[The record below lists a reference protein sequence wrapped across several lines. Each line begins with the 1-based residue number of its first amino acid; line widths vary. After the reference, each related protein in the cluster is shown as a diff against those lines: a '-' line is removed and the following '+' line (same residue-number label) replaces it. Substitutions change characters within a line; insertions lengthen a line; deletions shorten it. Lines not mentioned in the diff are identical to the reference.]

1 MKTTT
6 EKIGGKRRRKTARLK
21 GGANHIRLF
30 REKEEEGPK
39 GKLFTLI
46 KFVNDEKDKDVIKH
60 ILSILPGQQNNK
72 DPKLVSDY
80 FKYKTDAST
89 GKPMPR
95 SKQNI
100 LTLTD
105 VSEIVLPLLL
115 RIHGYLRDKY
125 RNVPTDAIQEKEDI
139 HNHILYALD
148 LLRSSNNYINPWWT
162 SQLDYY
168 LDFFQI
174 KDTISD
180 LTDKASALSSAIFSP
195 AKNSKYNGYILEE
208 SIYDGI
214 YNGNYVGE
222 VPDGMVDGSRNPP
235 PYHKNYISNVNI
247 IPVGNN
253 ASENIKR
260 KVDTWLNS
268 TYNWSKMP
276 RISTRRAGIF
286 TKRVSKT
293 KI

>member
-1 MKTTT
+1 MTSSAT
-6 EKIGGKRRRKTARLK
+6 GGKRKTVRLK

-39 GKLFTLI
+39 GKLFALLNY
-46 KFVNDEKDKDVIKH
+46 VNKDPSAIKH
-60 ILSILPGQQNNK
+60 IMSVLPGQENNK
-72 DPKLVSDY
+72 DAQKLVSDY

-89 GKPMPR
+89 GKPMQR
-95 SKQNI
+95 SKMHI

-125 RNVPTDAIQEKEDI
+125 RNVSSDAVQEKEDI

-180 LTDKASALSSAIFSP
+180 LTDKVSSFSSAVFSP
-195 AKNSKYNGYILEE
+195 TKNSKFNGYIMNQN
-208 SIYDGI
+208 IYDGI
-214 YNGNYVGE
+214 YNGNYVGD
-222 VPDGMVDGSRNPP
+222 VPNGMVDGSRHPP
-235 PYHKNYISNVNI
+235 PYHKNYMSNIDI

-253 ASENIKR
+253 ASENITR
-260 KVDTWLNS
+260 KVDTWLNT
-268 TYNWSKMP
+268 TYNRSKMP

-286 TKRVSKT
+286 TKRVT
-293 KI
+293 KNKI

>member
-1 MKTTT
+1 MTT
-6 EKIGGKRRRKTARLK
+6 EKRGGKRKTVRLK

-39 GKLFTLI
+39 GSLFTLLDY
-46 KFVNDEKDKDVIKH
+46 VNKDKSAIKY
-60 ILSILPGQQNNK
+60 IMSVLPGQENNTT
-72 DPKLVSDY
+72 DPKLLSDY
-80 FKYKTDAST
+80 FKYKTDKST
-89 GKPMPR
+89 GKPMAR
-95 SKQNI
+95 KKDNI
-100 LTLTD
+100 LKLTD

-125 RNVPTDAIQEKEDI
+125 RNVPSEATKEKEDI
-139 HNHILYALD
+139 HKHILYALD

-180 LTDKASALSSAIFSP
+180 LTDKVSSAMFSP
-195 AKNSKYNGYILEE
+195 TKNSKFNGYIMRQN
-208 SIYDGI
+208 IYDGI

-222 VPDGMVDGSRNPP
+222 VPNGMVDGSRNPP
-235 PYHKNYISNVNI
+235 PYHKNYMSNIDI

-253 ASENIKR
+253 ASENITR
-260 KVDTWLNS
+260 KVDTWLNT
-268 TYNWSKMP
+268 TYNRSKMP
-276 RISTRRAGIF
+276 RISSRRAGIF
-286 TKRVSKT
+286 TKRVPKNQ
-293 KI
+293 I